1 MAGDFTMNGTFLWAG
16 DPVVFR
22 RGETFAAALR
32 RAGIDD
38 LGPATGQ
45 LRLRYF
51 CGIGACQTCLVSVDG
66 ASPVEACLTPAK
78 VGAHLSPAIPLQE
91 SRHA

>member
-1 MAGDFTMNGTFLWAG
+1 MAGALTVNGTFLWAG

-22 RGETFAAALR
+22 HGETFAAALR

-51 CGIGACQTCLVSVDG
+51 CGIGACQACLVSVDG

-78 VGAHLSPAIPLQE
+78 VGAHVSPAMPFLQ

>member
-1 MAGDFTMNGTFLWAG
+1 MTVTFLWAG
-16 DPVVFR
+16 DTVTFR
-22 RGETFAAALR
+22 RGETYAAALR

-45 LRLRYF
+45 LRARYF
-51 CGIGACQTCLVSVDG
+51 CGIGACQACLVSVDG

-78 VGAHLSPAIPLQE
+78 AGAHLSPAMPSPQE
-91 SRHA
+91 SRHV